1 MKICPGCNKVFD
13 DQDAFCD
20 VCGIKLENAETVVT
34 VEPENA
40 APVEKK
46 KGLLW
51 WHILLIV
58 LAVIIVAG
66 IVFAIVYFTGKDN
79 DGDADGEESVS
90 QEEDDEDSDE
100 KNSINGEEE
109 SIGGN
114 NSGTEDESVLVDV
127 PDEPEDITNNEET
140 PDNNDNKPGSSD
152 NNNNKPG
159 SSDNNNNN
167 NKPGSS
173 DNNNNSGSGNG
184 NSGNPGSTGTGN
196 SSVDAQINA
205 FFDGKYYMASYDAE
219 LGSDETLEIAVDG
232 EDFQLSM
239 EAEGMSL
246 RIIYL
251 DGATYLVNQNDKYIN
266 LNDLTDLM
274 GEDVL
279 ETGSFT
285 ALVDKLDVSKYNFTS
300 VTTGV
305 EQVDNETMNY
315 KKYTASDAQLYFYFT
330 SEEVRRIKLVS
341 GNDETSFDMAVNS
354 FSPAIPSD
362 MLDLDVLIESNVF
375 EFALEMIQ

>member
-90 QEEDDEDSDE
+90 QEEDDDDSDD

-140 PDNNDNKPGSSD
+140 PDNSD
-152 NNNNKPG
+152 NKPG

-341 GNDETSFDMAVNS
+341 GNDETSFDMAVNN
-354 FSPAIPSD
+354 FSPTIPSD